1 MVLVVLFAA
10 GALLAGVGTGGAAGA
25 ECAPGGAAISNAS
38 LTFAGGEATATF
50 SISQT
55 CAAATVT
62 LASYEAQSASYSLP
76 QTLFPPSSSQ
86 VFHPGGPYTLTVHVP
101 DCFFQVDLVT
111 GDAIQQLMTGQ
122 VYGPRKAAF
131 ANGGSGACPPP
142 TTTGTTSTGTT
153 STGTT
158 STGTTSTGTTS
169 TGTTSTGT
177 TSTGTTS
184 TGTTSTGTTST
195 GTTTLSTTSTATPP
209 GTTTEVFLPP
219 AVADI
224 AVVKTVDR
232 PRLEVGNQATYTLT
246 VTNVGP
252 VTADDVTLVDV
263 LPSQETLVSVS
274 DAACTGTTVVS
285 CSLGSLAAG
294 VSTSITVVALAKTAG
309 TATNVATV
317 STTSPET
324 DTANNQAHATVVIR
338 GPFTPPALCRRL
350 VLRTHSLKVG
360 VHNTLIATVRSG
372 VKPVARALVN
382 VSGLGIHVQHVT
394 DTSGRARF
402 DLAPSKPGVLQV
414 RLAAAGTCP
423 ARRSYLS
430 VNGAFQPPA
439 FTG

>member
-10 GALLAGVGTGGAAGA
+10 GALLAGVGTGGATGV
-25 ECAPGGAAISNAS
+25 ECAPGAAAISNAS
-38 LTFAGGEATATF
+38 LTFAGGDATATF

-55 CAAATVT
+55 CAATTVT

-76 QTLFPPSSSQ
+76 QTLFASSVPQ

-153 STGTT
+153 ATGTT
-158 STGTTSTGTTS
+158 ATGTTA
-169 TGTTSTGT
+169 
-177 TSTGTTS
+177 
-184 TGTTSTGTTST
+184 T
-195 GTTTLSTTSTATPP
+195 GTTTLSTPSTPPPPP

-224 AVVKTVDR
+224 AVVKTVNR
-232 PRLEVGNQATYTLT
+232 TRLEVGNQATYTLT

-285 CSLGSLAAG
+285 CSLGSLAPG

-317 STTSPET
+317 STSSPET

-350 VLRTHSLKVG
+350 VLRTHSLTVG

-372 VKPVARALVN
+372 VKPVARAFVN
-382 VSGLGIHVQHVT
+382 VSGLGIHVQHAT

>member
-1 MVLVVLFAA
+1 MVLVVLFAS
-10 GALLAGVGTGGAAGA
+10 GALLAGVGTGGAAEV
-25 ECAPGGAAISNAS
+25 ECAPGGGAISNAS
-38 LTFAGGEATATF
+38 LTFAGGDATATF

-55 CAAATVT
+55 CAATTVT

-169 TGTTSTGT
+169 TGTT
-177 TSTGTTS
+177 
-184 TGTTSTGTTST
+184 
-195 GTTTLSTTSTATPP
+195 TLSTTSTATPP

-224 AVVKTVDR
+224 AVVKTVNR

-285 CSLGSLAAG
+285 CSLGSLAPG

-350 VLRTHSLKVG
+350 VRRTHSLKVCG
-360 VHNTLIATVRSG
+360 HNT
-372 VKPVARALVN
+372 
-382 VSGLGIHVQHVT
+382 
-394 DTSGRARF
+394 
-402 DLAPSKPGVLQV
+402 
-414 RLAAAGTCP
+414 
-423 ARRSYLS
+423 
-430 VNGAFQPPA
+430 
-439 FTG
+439 